1 MDTKVS
7 LNSTGVSVTRK
18 QPAGDAEDLTKHQ
31 EEMTVG
37 LAPDNQP
44 APWVTQACSGLL
56 FPQTQATSPDSSGQN
71 RVFTHLHPTPSSPTS
86 GLGEPRAPG
95 MPTILPVEAHQPAL
109 RGPANTLTWAVTRC
123 SWSPNR
129 TVHSFHLEFL
139 GNSSLPVNH
148 TLHLHF
154 HALLV
159 LYKTHFLRDFY
170 TKVSIAKQAFSYN
183 VDFGTVSFYVHRCV
197 KEGRV

>member
-1 MDTKVS
+1 
-7 LNSTGVSVTRK
+7 
-18 QPAGDAEDLTKHQ
+18 
-31 EEMTVG
+31 MTVG

-56 FPQTQATSPDSSGQN
+56 FPRTQATSPDSSGQN
-71 RVFTHLHPTPSSPTS
+71 CVFTHLHPTPSSPTS
-86 GLGEPRAPG
+86 GLAEPRAPG

-109 RGPANTLTWAVTRC
+109 RGPASTLTWAVTRC

-170 TKVSIAKQAFSYN
+170 TKVSFTKQAFSYN
-183 VDFGTVSFYVHRCV
+183 QLPDYFPCTTCSPIQSVYFLLLHLLSGHSLVSCLIGFFQ
-197 KEGRV
+197 EI